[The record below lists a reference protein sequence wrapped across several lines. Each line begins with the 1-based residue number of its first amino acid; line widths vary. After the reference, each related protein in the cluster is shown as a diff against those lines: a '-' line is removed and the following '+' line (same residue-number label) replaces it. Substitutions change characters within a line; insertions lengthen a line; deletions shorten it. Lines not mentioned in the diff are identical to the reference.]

1 MPCVRIMIPKVS
13 SLDLWAVML
22 GEASIAENTI
32 SEGVKYTSHTKAEGK
47 KYYYYNLSIK

>member
-1 MPCVRIMIPKVS
+1 
-13 SLDLWAVML
+13 ML